1 MPRQAKIYIALI
13 IFTGAAVLLFAARSW
28 SSASLAQFLVLLGF
42 AALSSTF
49 KLRIPGIEST
59 MSPNFVFLLLAM
71 LCCSFSEVV
80 AIALAAALVQSV
92 WRAKRVRLVQVAFSA
107 AALVLSA
114 SVAFQAAHFLLGLS
128 ASSSPLV
135 FAVLAGSLYLPLNTG
150 LVSCVIGL
158 VEGRSVVQ
166 VARNCYEC
174 VFPYFMGGIVFAGL
188 VSGAFSR
195 STVWQGASVLFPVTV
210 LGYLYSLSRIPV
222 VAAAPLRSAAVP
234 AHVEEEELV
243 GAGSDLS
250 RHRR

>member
-1 MPRQAKIYIALI
+1 MPRTAKIYIAMI
-13 IFTGAAVLLFAARSW
+13 IGAGAAVVLMAAGSW
-28 SSASLAQFLVLLGF
+28 SSASVSQFAMLLGF
-42 AALSSTF
+42 AAVASTF
-49 KLRIPGIEST
+49 KLRIPGLEST

-80 AIALAAALVQSV
+80 AIALVAALVQSV

-114 SVAFQAAHFLLGLS
+114 SVAYQATHFLLGLS

-158 VEGRSVVQ
+158 VEGRSIVE
-166 VARNCYEC
+166 AAWSCYEC

-210 LGYLYSLSRIPV
+210 LGYVYSLSRVPV
-222 VAAAPLRSAAVP
+222 VAMASIRSAHEP
-234 AHVEEEELV
+234 MEEELV
-243 GAGSDLS
+243 GVGSPLS
-250 RHRR
+250 RNRR

>member
-13 IFTGAAVLLFAARSW
+13 IFTGAAVLLFAATSW

-80 AIALAAALVQSV
+80 AIALVAALVQSV
-92 WRAKRVRLVQVAFSA
+92 WRAKRVRLVQVGFSA

-114 SVAFQAAHFLLGLS
+114 SVAYQATHFLLGLS

-150 LVSCVIGL
+150 LVSAVIGL
-158 VEGRSVVQ
+158 VEGKSFLEVGRI
-166 VARNCYEC
+166 CYEC

-195 STVWQGASVLFPVTV
+195 STVWQAATVLFPVTV
-210 LGYLYSLSRIPV
+210 LGYLYSLSRIPGLALARLQPESV
-222 VAAAPLRSAAVP
+222 
-234 AHVEEEELV
+234 HVQDEELV
-243 GAGSDLS
+243 GVGSSVS